1 MRRFMPSSAAT
12 ILACVVT
19 ASLSPRP
26 GFAAVEPAPAF
37 AQLAQ
42 AWMGAVAL
50 LAHDGDREHGGH
62 GRGEKCECGK
72 DGCDRCSREGRHGRG
87 GHGPGE
93 RSHAE
98 HGPGP
103 RAAMAKLD
111 EVLGRLA
118 RIEAKLD
125 GRPVGPGRGEWRG
138 PRPAAGGPGPRPEM
152 PEHVRRMIED
162 RMREARETMSDE
174 DRRRMEE
181 RMKAARERMRE
192 GGDRP
197 EGRPA
202 VPEEVREQMRKR
214 MEEGRERM
222 EQARQAF
229 RQMEDRIKKLEAEI
243 ERMKSER

>member
-1 MRRFMPSSAAT
+1 MRRFIPSSAAT

-26 GFAAVEPAPAF
+26 GFAAVEPAPALD
-37 AQLAQ
+37 QLAH

-50 LAHDGDREHGGH
+50 LAHDGDREHGEH
-62 GRGEKCECGK
+62 GRGEKCGCGK

-87 GHGPGE
+87 GHGHGE

-103 RAAMAKLD
+103 RAAMEKID
-111 EVLGRLA
+111 EILGRLA

-125 GRPVGPGRGEWRG
+125 GRAVGPGRGEWRG
-138 PRPAAGGPGPRPEM
+138 PRPEM
-152 PEHVRRMIED
+152 PEHVRSMMED
-162 RMREARETMSDE
+162 RMREAREKMSDE
-174 DRRRMEE
+174 DRRRMDE

-197 EGRPA
+197 EGRPPI
-202 VPEEVREQMRKR
+202 PEEVREQMRKR

-222 EQARQAF
+222 EQARQAL
-229 RQMEDRIKKLEAEI
+229 RQMEERIRKLEAEI
-243 ERMKSER
+243 ERMKAER